1 MSADKVYEK
10 LAAWAKEFD
19 VEFYGIISKDPDYT
33 KQILQIGRGGNKPRK
48 DLETWKDAKG
58 YMGFFFPEYFR
69 FDEKPEGFA
78 KEDIVPILEEFSEQY
93 DTDDEQNVWF
103 DKVKAIG
110 EKHGFCPNIKEYKAN
125 PDAYKGSVADVSAFI
140 RAAVTGKLNSP
151 DLCLLMKI
159 LGRDESLNRIKKF
172 KETL

>member
-1 MSADKVYEK
+1 M
-10 LAAWAKEFD
+10 
-19 VEFYGIISKDPDYT
+19 
-33 KQILQIGRGGNKPRK
+33 
-48 DLETWKDAKG
+48 
-58 YMGFFFPEYFR
+58 
-69 FDEKPEGFA
+69 
-78 KEDIVPILEEFSEQY
+78 EEFSEQY
-93 DTDDEQNVWF
+93 DIDDEQNVWF

-151 DLCLLMKI
+151 DLCLVMKI